1 MSFECYPRDSN
12 WGYPVRRKSTGRD
25 CPDLIRGQ
33 PIFKD
38 RTDWCNGWLPSPS
51 HTDLLLVEASEGI
64 FPRPR
69 GQYNPSSVNAT
80 TNFEFH
86 RYLHQKQSGIEEDMV
101 MAEKEG
107 LSG

>member
-1 MSFECYPRDSN
+1 MDGF
-12 WGYPVRRKSTGRD
+12 
-25 CPDLIRGQ
+25 
-33 PIFKD
+33 
-38 RTDWCNGWLPSPS
+38 SPS

-64 FPRPR
+64 FHDLAAKTIL
-69 GQYNPSSVNAT
+69 VLFAT

-107 LSG
+107 VIRVKDLTIKYGKNRLYPQ